1 LAPVKAA
8 ILPIIKK
15 DGLPEIGK
23 KIFDDLKMDFKVVY
37 EDKDTI
43 GRRYTRQ
50 DLIGTPFCIA
60 VDFQTKEDETVTI
73 RHRDTMQQER
83 VHIKELRDK
92 IEKEVSLKRI
102 FEKL

>member
-8 ILPIIKK
+8 VLPVVKK
-15 DGLPEIGK
+15 DGLAEKAK
-23 KIFDDLKMDFKVVY
+23 KIYDDLKLDVKAIY

-60 VDFQTKEDETVTI
+60 VDYDTMQDDTVTI
-73 RHRDTMQQER
+73 RHRDTMEQER
-83 VHIKELRDK
+83 VSIAELKQK
-92 IEKEVSLKRI
+92 IRREVSMKRI